1 MDGEV
6 KVVINYDRIARFL
19 GDTMM
24 KSEKSLACVINSS
37 ERSDFLRFYVYLCQ
51 MLDILYLSFKQH

>member
-24 KSEKSLACVINSS
+24 KSEKSLACVINSPKGVIF
-37 ERSDFLRFYVYLCQ
+37 SDFMFIFAKC
-51 MLDILYLSFKQH
+51 